1 MVAGLSDYNR
11 IDLDCA
17 ADGALFIGD
26 FCALTFLRKRYGY
39 TLPCMLSRLKNLC
52 SEKNAAMASP
62 LAVAGLCAGCSFL
75 DHIIFRRVVAV
86 CFGNFDKLGCITI
99 LTLIGF
105 ILRRGAGCIG
115 VFTRCLISVRNNRDF
130 ICLFCH
136 GTADCTGVYL

>member
-26 FCALTFLRKRYGY
+26 FCTITFLRKRYSHS
-39 TLPCMLSRLKNLC
+39 LPCMLSGLENLC
-52 SEKNAAMASP
+52 SEKNAAVASP

-86 CFGNFDKLGCITI
+86 CFGNLNKLSCVAI
-99 LTLIGF
+99 LTLIGLV
-105 ILRRGAGCIG
+105 LRRGAGCIG
-115 VFTRCLISVRNNRDF
+115 VFTCCLISMRNNRD
-130 ICLFCH
+130 LLSRFCCC
-136 GTADCTGVYL
+136 TADRAGINL